1 MRKKLLGSKNTQVT
15 ARREGAV
22 FLQFTRENFEKQ
34 LVKKSLPQEARKLP
48 QLASRRHKKLFI
60 HKCSPGRSL
69 SCLLPFYYN
78 IISGIE
84 FIQPMSTLGWQ

>member
-1 MRKKLLGSKNTQVT
+1 MRKNTPAT

-22 FLQFTRENFEKQ
+22 FLQFTHENFEKQ
-34 LVKKSLPQEARKLP
+34 VVKKSLLQEARKLP

-60 HKCSPGRSL
+60 RKCSPGRSL
-69 SCLLPFYYN
+69 WCLLPFYYN

-84 FIQPMSTLGWQ
+84 FIQPMSTLRWQ